1 MCKYVEVEDYV
12 DDDVGGCRVWAGLVP
27 GEQGAASSGPG
38 TGTQYQDPGTPP
50 EAAWEPI
57 VRPSLT
63 GHVGRVGAGVYNR
76 THICFAMPHGSCVDL
91 SDICPCD

>member
-1 MCKYVEVEDYV
+1 MWEGAESGQDWCQVSR
-12 DDDVGGCRVWAGLVP
+12 GRPPRVQVQVP
-27 GEQGAASSGPG
+27 SAQD
-38 TGTQYQDPGTPP
+38 QDPGTPP

-76 THICFAMPHGSCVDL
+76 AHICFAMPHG
-91 SDICPCD
+91 

>member
-1 MCKYVEVEDYV
+1 MCRYVEVEDDV

-63 GHVGRVGAGVYNR
+63 GYVGGWGRGFTTGHISVLLCLMVRV
-76 THICFAMPHGSCVDL
+76 
-91 SDICPCD
+91 

>member
-1 MCKYVEVEDYV
+1 MCRYV

-38 TGTQYQDPGTPP
+38 TGTQCQDPGTPP

-76 THICFAMPHGSCVDL
+76 THICFAMRYASWFVCRSVRYL
-91 SDICPCD
+91 SM

>member
-1 MCKYVEVEDYV
+1 M
-12 DDDVGGCRVWAGLVP
+12 P
-27 GEQGAASSGPG
+27 GDQGAASSGPG
-38 TGTQYQDPGTPP
+38 TGTQYQDPVTPP

-91 SDICPCD
+91 SDLCPCDYQLNPLEPSLQIFTCVMEDAIAA